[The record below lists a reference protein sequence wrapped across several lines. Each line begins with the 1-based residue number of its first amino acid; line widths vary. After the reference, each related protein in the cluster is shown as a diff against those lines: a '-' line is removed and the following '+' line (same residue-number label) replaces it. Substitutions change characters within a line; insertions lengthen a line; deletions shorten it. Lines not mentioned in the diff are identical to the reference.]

1 MHRQPGIAQT
11 GQPAGSHHPPAIRG
25 RAGLIGGL
33 AALSGILFGLDTG
46 VMSGALDLIAQEFTL
61 SDLQRES
68 IVAIMLLGA
77 ALGVMAAAWL
87 SHTWGRKRTLVL
99 TAGLFV
105 IGPLLCAE
113 ASSFGT
119 LLFARLLLGVATGAT
134 TFTTPLYIA
143 EIADSGR
150 RGTMILGYQ
159 LMISC
164 GLLAA
169 YVSDGLFSYFGVWR
183 WMLGIVG
190 FPGLVFM
197 MGVMFL
203 PPSPRWLL
211 AQGRER
217 DARRVLIELRGLP
230 RLVMAE
236 RNAIMAR
243 LAARKDGI
251 GNFMHDPN
259 CRRAMWLAVGL
270 QVAQQFSGIN
280 AVLYYAPYIIGLV
293 GYSHYVQVWGPVG
306 VGVINLLSTFVAP
319 FWVDRIGRR
328 PMLIGG
334 FAVMALAMAGQAMI
348 LAGGVPPMPGLRL
361 VMGVCMLVFVAAFA
375 FSAGPL
381 AWLLCAEIL
390 PLRGR
395 EFGMACSTCANW
407 IANMVV
413 SATFLTGLE
422 VLGAGWVLWVY
433 AALNVVFMAMVAL
446 RVPETRGMT
455 LEQIEAEL
463 MRGTKLRALGR
474 NAPPEQH

>member
-1 MHRQPGIAQT
+1 MQRQPGIT
-11 GQPAGSHHPPAIRG
+11 HTSPATRHGPAIRG

-46 VMSGALDLIAQEFTL
+46 VMSGALDLITQEFVL
-61 SDLQRES
+61 SDFQRES
-68 IVAIMLLGA
+68 LVAIMLMGA
-77 ALGVMAAAWL
+77 ALGVLCAAWL
-87 SHTWGRKRTLVL
+87 SHAWGRKRTLVL

-113 ASSFGT
+113 ASSYHM
-119 LLFARLLLGVATGAT
+119 LMLARLLLGVATGAT
-134 TFTTPLYIA
+134 TFVTPLYIA

-150 RGTMILGYQ
+150 RGAMILGYQ
-159 LMISC
+159 LMISL
-164 GLLAA
+164 GLLSAF
-169 YVSDGLFSYFGVWR
+169 VSDGLFSYFGVWR

-197 MGVMFL
+197 MGVLFL

-236 RNAIMAR
+236 RNAIMAQ
-243 LAARKDGI
+243 LVARRDGI
-251 GNFMHDPN
+251 GSFVNDPN

-270 QVAQQFSGIN
+270 QAAQQFSGIN
-280 AVLYYAPYIIGLV
+280 AVLYYAPHIIGLA
-293 GYSHYVQVWGPVG
+293 GYGHNVQVWGPVG
-306 VGVINLLSTFVAP
+306 VGVINLLSTCGAIGC
-319 FWVDRIGRR
+319 VDRVGRR

-334 FAVMALAMAGQAMI
+334 FAVMAVAMAG
-348 LAGGVPPMPGLRL
+348 LAVTLADGGAAAPTAGMQWFIG
-361 VMGVCMLVFVAAFA
+361 GFMLVFVAAFA

-407 IANMVV
+407 VANMLV
-413 SATFLTGLE
+413 SITFLTGVE
-422 VLGAGWVLWVY
+422 VLGVGRVMWGY
-433 AALNVVFMAMVAL
+433 ATLNALCMLLAL
-446 RVPETRGMT
+446 RCVPETRGMT

-463 MRGTKLRALGR
+463 MRGTPLRALGQPIR
-474 NAPPEQH
+474 QGR

>member
-1 MHRQPGIAQT
+1 MHTQPGAAPTDQSIR
-11 GQPAGSHHPPAIRG
+11 HRPAIRG
-25 RAGLIGGL
+25 RAGLIGVL
-33 AALSGILFGLDTG
+33 AALSGVLFGLDTG
-46 VMSGALDLIAQEFTL
+46 VMSGALDLIAQEFIL
-61 SDLQRES
+61 SDFQRES
-68 IVAIMLLGA
+68 MVAIMLLGA
-77 ALGVMAAAWL
+77 AVGVLCAAWM
-87 SHTWGRKRTLVL
+87 SHAWGRKRTLVL

-113 ASSFGT
+113 ATSFRI
-119 LLFARLLLGVATGAT
+119 LLFARLLLGLATGAT

-150 RGTMILGYQ
+150 RGAMILGYQ
-159 LMISC
+159 LMISF

-169 YVSDGLFSYFGVWR
+169 FVSDGLFSYFGVWR

-197 MGVMFL
+197 MGVLFL

-230 RLVMAE
+230 RMVMAE

-243 LAARKDGI
+243 LSARRDGV
-251 GNFMHDPN
+251 GSFMRDPN

-280 AVLYYAPYIIGLV
+280 AVLYYAPRLIGLA
-293 GYSHYVQVWGPVG
+293 GYGHYAQVWGPVG
-306 VGVINLLSTFVAP
+306 VGVINLLSTCIATTC
-319 FWVDRIGRR
+319 VDRVGRR

-334 FAVMALAMAGQAMI
+334 FALMAVAMAGQAIMV
-348 LAGGVPPMPGLRL
+348 AGGIPDMPVMRL
-361 VMGVCMLVFVAAFA
+361 LMGGFMLLFVGAFA

-395 EFGMACSTCANW
+395 EFGMACSTFANW
-407 IANMVV
+407 VANMLV

-422 VLGAGWVLWVY
+422 LLGVDTVLWIY
-433 AALNVVFMAMVAL
+433 AGLNALFLVMVVL

-463 MRGTKLRALGR
+463 MRGTRLRALGSR
-474 NAPPEQH
+474 MRS

>member
-1 MHRQPGIAQT
+1 MHRQPGDAET
-11 GQPAGSHHPPAIRG
+11 GPTIRHGPALRG

-46 VMSGALDLIAQEFTL
+46 VMSGALDLISQEFIL
-61 SDLQRES
+61 SDFQRES
-68 IVAIMLLGA
+68 MVGIMLLGA
-77 ALGVMAAAWL
+77 AMGVLGAAWL
-87 SHTWGRKRTLVL
+87 SHRIGRKRTLVL

-113 ASSFGT
+113 STSYRT
-119 LLFARLLLGVATGAT
+119 LMLARLMLGLATGAT
-134 TFTTPLYIA
+134 TFATPLYIA

-150 RGTMILGYQ
+150 RGAMILGYQ

-169 YVSDGLFSYFGVWR
+169 FVSDGLFSYFGGWR
-183 WMLGIVG
+183 WMLGVVG

-197 MGVMFL
+197 MGVLFL

-243 LAARKDGI
+243 LAARRDGI
-251 GNFMHDPN
+251 GSFMKDSN

-293 GYSHYVQVWGPVG
+293 GYGHYVQVWGPVG
-306 VGVINLLSTFVAP
+306 IGIINLLSTCIATTC
-319 FWVDRIGRR
+319 VDRIGRR

-334 FAVMALAMAGQAMI
+334 FAVMALAMAGQAAVV
-348 LAGGVPPMPGLRL
+348 AGGMPPMPGMRL
-361 VMGVCMLVFVAAFA
+361 LMGVFMLLFVAAFA
-375 FSAGPL
+375 FAAGPL
-381 AWLLCAEIL
+381 TWLICAEIL

-407 IANMVV
+407 IANMLV

-422 VLGAGWVLWVY
+422 IFGAERVLWGY
-433 AALNVVFMAMVAL
+433 AGLNAVFMVMVAL

-455 LEQIEAEL
+455 LEQIEVEL
-463 MRGTKLRALGR
+463 MRGTPLRALGTR
-474 NAPPEQH
+474 AHSSGV

>member
-1 MHRQPGIAQT
+1 MQRQPGITQT
-11 GQPAGSHHPPAIRG
+11 SPTIRHGPAIRG

-46 VMSGALDLIAQEFTL
+46 VMSGALDLITQEFIL
-61 SDLQRES
+61 SDFQREAL
-68 IVAIMLLGA
+68 VAVMLLGA
-77 ALGVMAAAWL
+77 AIGVLCAAWL
-87 SHTWGRKRTLVL
+87 SHAWGRKRTLVL

-113 ASSFGT
+113 ASSFHM
-119 LLFARLLLGVATGAT
+119 LMLARLLLGLATGAT
-134 TFTTPLYIA
+134 TFVTPLYIA

-150 RGTMILGYQ
+150 RGAMILGYQ
-159 LMISC
+159 IMISL
-164 GLLAA
+164 GLLSAF
-169 YVSDGLFSYFGVWR
+169 VSDGLFSYFGVWR

-197 MGVMFL
+197 MGVLFL

-230 RLVMAE
+230 RLVVAE
-236 RNAIMAR
+236 RNAIMAQ
-243 LAARKDGI
+243 LAARRDGI
-251 GNFMHDPN
+251 GSFVNDPN

-270 QVAQQFSGIN
+270 QTAQQFSGIN
-280 AVLYYAPYIIGLV
+280 AVLYYAPHIIGLA
-293 GYSHYVQVWGPVG
+293 GYGQKVQVWGPVG
-306 VGVINLLSTFVAP
+306 IGIINLLSTFVALNC
-319 FWVDRIGRR
+319 VDRIGRR

-334 FAVMALAMAGQAMI
+334 FAVMAVAMAA
-348 LAGGVPPMPGLRL
+348 LAVAFGSGTGMAPVPGMRL
-361 VMGVCMLVFVAAFA
+361 LMGASMLLFVAAFA

-407 IANMVV
+407 IANMLV
-413 SATFLTGLE
+413 SITFLTGLE
-422 VLGAGWVLWVY
+422 VLGAGRVIWGY
-433 AALNVVFMAMVAL
+433 ATLNGLFMLLAI
-446 RVPETRGMT
+446 RFVPETRGMT
-455 LEQIEAEL
+455 LEQIESEL
-463 MRGTKLRALGR
+463 MRGTPLRALGR
-474 NAPPEQH
+474 LARQGR

>member
-1 MHRQPGIAQT
+1 MHTQPGGAQT
-11 GQPAGSHHPPAIRG
+11 DQSIRHRPVIRG

-46 VMSGALDLIAQEFTL
+46 VMSGALDLIAQEFIL
-61 SDLQRES
+61 SDFQRES
-68 IVAIMLLGA
+68 LVAIMLLGA
-77 ALGVMAAAWL
+77 ALGVLCAAWM
-87 SHTWGRKRTLVL
+87 SHAWGRKRTLVL

-113 ASSFGT
+113 ATSFHM
-119 LLFARLLLGVATGAT
+119 LLFARLLLGLATGAT

-150 RGTMILGYQ
+150 RGAMILGYQ

-169 YVSDGLFSYFGVWR
+169 FVSDGLFSYFGVWR

-197 MGVMFL
+197 MGVLFL

-230 RLVMAE
+230 RMVMAE

-243 LAARKDGI
+243 LSARRDGI
-251 GNFMHDPN
+251 GSFMRDPN

-280 AVLYYAPYIIGLV
+280 AVLYYAPHLIGLA
-293 GYSHYVQVWGPVG
+293 GYGHYAQVWGPVG
-306 VGVINLLSTFVAP
+306 VGVINLLSTCVATTC
-319 FWVDRIGRR
+319 VDRVGRR
-328 PMLIGG
+328 PMLVAG
-334 FAVMALAMAGQAMI
+334 FAVMALAMGGQALMV
-348 LAGGVPPMPGLRL
+348 AGGIPVMPGMRL
-361 VMGVCMLVFVAAFA
+361 LMGGFMLLFVAAFA

-407 IANMVV
+407 IANMLV

-422 VLGAGWVLWVY
+422 LLGADRVLWIY
-433 AALNVVFMAMVAL
+433 AGLNALFLLMVVL

-463 MRGTKLRALGR
+463 MRGTPLRTLGG
-474 NAPPEQH
+474 QGHS